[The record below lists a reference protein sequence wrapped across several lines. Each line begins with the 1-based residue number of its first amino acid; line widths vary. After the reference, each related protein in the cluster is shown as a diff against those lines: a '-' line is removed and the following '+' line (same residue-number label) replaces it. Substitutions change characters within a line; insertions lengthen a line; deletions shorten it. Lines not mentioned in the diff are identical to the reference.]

1 MSIRLR
7 RRIAAGLA
15 CALAAAGLPGPSRAD
30 SLDQL
35 LRALGD
41 SAPVL
46 NLRLRSETVDQNGL
60 ADRAE
65 ALTLRGR
72 LGLRTGMAW
81 DTSLRAEADLMT
93 PLVDRYNSTI
103 NRLTRYPVIADPEN
117 YALDRLQLAN
127 TSLPGTT
134 LIVGRQRIN
143 LDDERF
149 VGSVDF
155 RQNEQTFDAVR
166 VINRSIPRLTVDLTW
181 LDRVNRIFTRRS
193 PVGRFTGNSY
203 IADVS
208 YETPLG
214 RIAAFGYLLSLN
226 QAHADSTRSVGVR
239 LAGHRP
245 LGGLVLDYSGSYADQ
260 RPYADNTLHF
270 HDHYYA
276 GEVTATYARLTAGVG
291 VEALGGDGVKGFST
305 PLATLHKYNGWA
317 DEFLTTPVNGLQDRY
332 ATATW
337 SFDRLWPLDTLSA
350 TATHHDFRSDR
361 LDIPYGTEEDVMLRG
376 KWRRFTGMLAFADYS
391 PDRLAVS
398 ARKLWAEVDYT
409 LDDE

>member
-1 MSIRLR
+1 M
-7 RRIAAGLA
+7 LA
-15 CALAAAGLPGPSRAD
+15 CTLATAGLPGPSRAD
-30 SLDQL
+30 GLDQL
-35 LRALGD
+35 LRALRD
-41 SAPVL
+41 SVPGVD
-46 NLRLRSETVDQNGL
+46 LRLRSETVDQDGL

-72 LGLRTGMAW
+72 LGLRTGTAW
-81 DTSLRAEADLMT
+81 NTSLLAEADLMT

-103 NRLTRYPVIADPEN
+103 NRLTRYPVVADPEN

-143 LDDERF
+143 LDGQRF

-166 VINRSIPRLTVDLTW
+166 VINRSIRGLTIDLTW

-203 IADVS
+203 LADVS
-208 YETPLG
+208 YDTPFG
-214 RIAAFGYLLSLN
+214 RLSAFGYLLAFD

-245 LGGLVLDYSGSYADQ
+245 LGGLVINYMASYADQ
-260 RPYADNTLHF
+260 RPYADNALHF
-270 HDHYYA
+270 DDHYYA
-276 GEVTATYARLTAGVG
+276 GEVTATCSRLTAGAG
-291 VEALGGDGVKGFST
+291 VEVLGGNGVKGFTT

-332 ATATW
+332 VTATW
-337 SFDRLWPLDTLSA
+337 SFNRLGPLDALSA
-350 TATHHDFRSDR
+350 TAAYHDFRSDR
-361 LDIPYGTEEDVMLRG
+361 LDIPYGTEEDVMLLG
-376 KWRRFTGMLAFADYS
+376 KWRRFTGMLAFAGYS
-391 PDRLAVS
+391 RDRLAAS
-398 ARKLWAEVDYT
+398 TRKLWAEVDYV
-409 LDDE
+409 LRDE